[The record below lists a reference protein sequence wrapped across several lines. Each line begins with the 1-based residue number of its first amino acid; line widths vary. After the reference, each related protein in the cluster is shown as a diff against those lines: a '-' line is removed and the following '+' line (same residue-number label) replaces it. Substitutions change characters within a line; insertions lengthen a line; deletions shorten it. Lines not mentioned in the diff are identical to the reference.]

1 VRFDVRTVVFNC
13 CDVGSKGDCTAYSV
27 LMAAKARVWLMTVS
41 SREVLESSTVS
52 AIFSAYYG
60 NF

>member
-1 VRFDVRTVVFNC
+1 
-13 CDVGSKGDCTAYSV
+13 
-27 LMAAKARVWLMTVS
+27 MAAKARVWLMTVS